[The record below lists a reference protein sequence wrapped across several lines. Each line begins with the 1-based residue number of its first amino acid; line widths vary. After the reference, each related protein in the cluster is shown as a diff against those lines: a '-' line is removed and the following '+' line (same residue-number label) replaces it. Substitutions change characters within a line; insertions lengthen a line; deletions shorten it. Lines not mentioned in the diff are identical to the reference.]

1 MSPTRLMIRDELIGF
16 ARSRVM
22 IVLWALLPALALVG
36 YALIS
41 SSTGLRSAMAGGAQ
55 ASRPSATAFVSLMIS
70 SIAGTVAAL
79 MVAVDVVSER
89 QRKVYELFVIRP
101 MRRDTILTAKFVA
114 VFACV
119 SLACVIAIGLGL
131 GVDALQGDRFDL
143 HDVAKGLSLT
153 LGVVALSA
161 AVGIFFGV
169 ASQSILVAVIL
180 VQFVGQTLVLVPM
193 IPALFGL
200 PDAHWMV
207 MAITAVLVA
216 LVMTASLALFRK
228 SEF

>member
-1 MSPTRLMIRDELIGF
+1 MSPTRLMIRDELVGF

-22 IVLWALLPALALVG
+22 IVLWAVLPALALLG

-41 SSTGLRSAMAGGAQ
+41 NSTELRSAMAGPDAP
-55 ASRPSATAFVSLMIS
+55 RPSASSFVGLILS

-114 VFACV
+114 VFVCVGIACLV
-119 SLACVIAIGLGL
+119 AFGLGL
-131 GVDALQGDRFDL
+131 TVDALQGDPTNHRDAVR
-143 HDVAKGLSLT
+143 HMSST
-153 LGVVALSA
+153 IGVVALST

-180 VQFVGQTLVLVPM
+180 VQFVGQTLVVVPM
-193 IPALFGL
+193 VPSMFGL
-200 PDAHWMV
+200 APNTHWAFMG
-207 MAITAVLVA
+207 ITAILVA